1 MTRLQE
7 VEKLIDEN
15 LALITQYTKRAA
27 ELMGTVRQLE
37 KERDKLIKKNRGV
50 EIVRC
55 KDCIKLN
62 RHDCPMCYI
71 ENKTLQ
77 FAEVKPNFYC
87 AKGTL
92 SEEE

>member
-27 ELMGTVRQLE
+27 ELIGSVRQLE
-37 KERDKLIKKNRGV
+37 KERNRLMKKNKGI

-55 KDCIKLN
+55 KDCVKLN
-62 RHDCPMCYI
+62 RND
-71 ENKTLQ
+71 
-77 FAEVKPNFYC
+77 
-87 AKGTL
+87 
-92 SEEE
+92 